1 MILWFYI
8 NLYTERRGGGNLLL
22 LNLIKS
28 KASLACSH
36 AGMGALLTLSQGSVM
51 LCFLLTNS
59 TAVKGHLK
67 G

>member
-1 MILWFYI
+1 MILWFCI

-22 LNLIKS
+22 YSLIKS
-28 KASLACSH
+28 KASLPCSH

-51 LCFLLTNS
+51 RCFLLTNS
-59 TAVKGHLK
+59 TAVESHLK